1 MILNKIFRHFRE
13 KKIFDLKYIVVE
25 IALIFAGIT
34 LAAKYNNYQ
43 NELKDE
49 IFLEET
55 IRQIY
60 DELKKD
66 SLANYY
72 YWKGQTQKKADI
84 ETIKKVFLDKDQ
96 SKLNSQELKNIF
108 LSLPNTISIS
118 NIKLGYQRLSDKNI
132 NLIKNNSLKRA
143 LIEYHATM
151 DYNAKDV
158 EGFNM
163 NILEIKPFI
172 SKHFRNYVQF
182 ESYDAIIDPSNLM
195 NDDVFLNYLNF
206 IKSDMQLSIDT
217 YNIFFVKKN
226 KKLINDLEQEYPF
239 LKEE

>member
-1 MILNKIFRHFRE
+1 MILNKIYRRFKE
-13 KKIFDLKYIVVE
+13 IKIFDLKYIVVE

-43 NELKDE
+43 NQLKDE

-72 YWKGQTQKKADI
+72 YCKGQTQKKEDI
-84 ETIKKVFLDKDQ
+84 EVIKQVFLDKNESRLD
-96 SKLNSQELKNIF
+96 SEELKNIF
-108 LSLPNTISIS
+108 KLLPNTISIS

-143 LIEYHATM
+143 LIEYYATM
-151 DYNAKDV
+151 DYNVKDV
-158 EGFNM
+158 EGFNR

-182 ESYDAIIDPSNLM
+182 ENYDAIIDAKNLM

-217 YNIFFVKKN
+217 YNVFFVKKN
-226 KKLINDLEQEYPF
+226 SKLIHDLEIEYSF